1 LVIGGVPITTVAV
14 PITPNGRRT
23 IGGISVVIG
32 NLPITIL
39 A

>member
-1 LVIGGVPITTVAV
+1 LVIGGVPIT
-14 PITPNGRRT
+14 PITPSVTPYGRGA

-32 NLPITIL
+32 NLPIVLL

>member
-1 LVIGGVPITTVAV
+1 VIGGVA
-14 PITPNGRRT
+14 ITPIAPSITAYCRGT

-32 NLPITIL
+32 NLPIVLL